1 MAKVTGPS
9 WAGSSIYIFF
19 NKNRDLGEKQNSQE
33 WSQPRLLLDKPGYF
47 LWYPSL
53 QPVNTPVD
61 IRNKNTCLRLGQR
74 ARLFIKNIRP
84 EKSEYLSEYIIEFN
98 SSAMDEQEIKQRKCK
113 LPRRPIYYLP
123 PPCPLMEIPDLS
135 PEIVKSVQGVVEW
148 FYSQLKNFMFA
159 TGMASNCI

>member
-1 MAKVTGPS
+1 MLIAKVTGPS

-123 PPCPLMEIPDLS
+123 PLS
-135 PEIVKSVQGVVEW
+135 PDG
-148 FYSQLKNFMFA
+148 N
-159 TGMASNCI
+159 T